1 MRKLLKSA
9 LCLLMFCCPL
19 LLEAQYS
26 QQDKCAPDLPPPRP
40 LNFFADTVSITFL
53 GDVMMHKGQIDN
65 ALREDGSYAFPTYFK
80 EILHLTKE
88 ADLAVANMEF
98 TLAGPPYSGYPCFSA
113 PYEYADEV
121 RRSGVDVFLTANN
134 HILDKGA
141 TGFRRTLRHYG
152 DLATED
158 IFYTGSAPDPESDTR
173 LNPLLLSV
181 RGVRI
186 ALVNFTYGTNVPM
199 GDGVA
204 LVHRTDTTW
213 LSAAIKTA
221 REAEVDFIFALPHW
235 GTEYSLRSDRA
246 QERLASWLAS
256 KGCDAVIGTHPHVPQ
271 NIDTLFAELPG
282 GRQKAVPVVYSL
294 GNLVSN
300 MSAPNTR
307 VGLAATLRIA
317 VDAEGNKTL
326 LPLQTTFTWCTR
338 PGTLTTSYCVI
349 PLEAYLGRRDEWIA
363 PYDYDNML
371 ENYRRV
377 KQITQIEE

>member
-1 MRKLLKSA
+1 MRKLLKSV
-9 LCLLMFCCPL
+9 LCLVLFCCPL
-19 LLEAQYS
+19 LLEAQYC
-26 QQDKCAPDLPPPRP
+26 QQDKCAPDLPPPRSLSFGP
-40 LNFFADTVSITFL
+40 DTVSITFL

-80 EILHLTKE
+80 EILHLTK
-88 ADLAVANMEF
+88 APDLAVANMEF

-141 TGFRRTLRHYG
+141 TGFRRTLMHYG

-158 IFYTGSAPDPESDTR
+158 IFYTGSAPDPESDPR

-199 GDGVA
+199 GDGEA

-221 REAEVDFIFALPHW
+221 REAKVDFIFALPHW

-282 GRQKAVPVVYSL
+282 GRRKAVPVVY
-294 GNLVSN
+294 
-300 MSAPNTR
+300 
-307 VGLAATLRIA
+307 
-317 VDAEGNKTL
+317 
-326 LPLQTTFTWCTR
+326 
-338 PGTLTTSYCVI
+338 
-349 PLEAYLGRRDEWIA
+349 
-363 PYDYDNML
+363 
-371 ENYRRV
+371 
-377 KQITQIEE
+377 